1 MASLAFDGKHIAV
14 GTHQGQARTWM
25 QPAENT
31 DFKTMLS
38 PLQVDREQPVAH
50 LMLSGARPRQPRPLG
65 GGQRSAVGG
74 ASCPRDGRSESR
86 VRCCGAAR
94 SHGTLPL
101 NWLGTRGWNC
111 LRGYHDSATRR
122 RGPATA

>member
-1 MASLAFDGKHIAV
+1 VAEDDTLQSGTKAASVASLAFDGRHIAA

-50 LMLSGARPRQPRPLG
+50 LMLSGARPGCPRC
-65 GGQRSAVGG
+65 GGQRSAVGRERG
-74 ASCPRDGRSESR
+74 
-86 VRCCGAAR
+86 
-94 SHGTLPL
+94 HILP
-101 NWLGTRGWNC
+101 
-111 LRGYHDSATRR
+111 S
-122 RGPATA
+122 